1 MAELLRAARQDAAA
15 LAVEAEAQQRLARFD
30 AHLSAGAFSEAAW
43 CMLELRQASAGGDAA
58 EAVHDAVS
66 QRCARF
72 SEVTYDGCSRL
83 RVPVPVTIRPLL
95 PLGQCVM
102 RSSVLA

>member
-1 MAELLRAARQDAAA
+1 MLIKYLLVKKGTGRLAERLRAARQDAAA
-15 LAVEAEAQQRLARFD
+15 LAVEAEAQQRLACFD

-43 CMLELRQASAGGDAA
+43 CMLELRQASAGGGAA

-72 SEVTYDGCSRL
+72 SEVIYDGCSSF
-83 RVPVPVTIRPLL
+83 RVPVPITHWP
-95 PLGQCVM
+95 
-102 RSSVLA
+102 